1 MAVSVFVLV
10 ITLMTQQKN
19 DRKII
24 AVNLKMQEPI
34 VVKYISK
41 AFFRIV
47 FSVKLL
53 ALLATFVVI

>member
-1 MAVSVFVLV
+1 MAVGMFVLV

-47 FSVKLL
+47 L